1 MKPQKIKRNLYQ
13 TIKDGLKLNYDLSC
27 EDFRFQ
33 LLWIPYRNFHCQHI
47 YLIFKVHTLSSFM
60 KYMNHK
66 TMEYSNDKNYLQL
79 LIEKID
85 TKMVLRLY
93 GSSEFSCLVN
103 VCYTREQAKRRTKR
117 TIFVCFS
124 FASNSTKLWTT
135 CEVLTKSYETIDVS
149 CDITGRQIWR
159 QGHFFYVRFVAK
171 SISLN
176 VFSTKTL
183 GWVVENIFDTLRK

>member
-1 MKPQKIKRNLYQ
+1 MSGSLPKNLMELEMKPQKTKRNLYQ

-47 YLIFKVHTLSSFM
+47 YLIFKVQTLPSFM

-66 TMEYSNDKNYLQL
+66 TMEYGNDTTTYK
-79 LIEKID
+79 KID

-93 GSSEFSCLVN
+93 GSSEFSCPVN
-103 VCYTREQAKRRTKR
+103 VCYTRKQAKGRTKR

-124 FASNSTKLWTT
+124 FASISTKL
-135 CEVLTKSYETIDVS
+135 
-149 CDITGRQIWR
+149 
-159 QGHFFYVRFVAK
+159 
-171 SISLN
+171 
-176 VFSTKTL
+176 
-183 GWVVENIFDTLRK
+183 